1 MAIVPWDDPVNYGAH
16 VPCAVSTYGTL
27 RKVGAVRHAR
37 DGDAGRAREGGFPAS
52 VVNRPPVKA
61 QAIQQRAGD
70 GDAVS
75 CVVMSCRVAVPGGPA
90 RYAGPRWC
98 SPSTMVFVHRCFT
111 GAKLLHCCSTPNG
124 QRHIRSSAT
133 WIRRPAVSRLTVIDR
148 RHVLSRHSQHD
159 MPCRGN
165 VKMPEF
171 TEHKRS
177 LLGAPACPSYD
188 AYHDALLVRIA
199 WAT

>member
-1 MAIVPWDDPVNYGAH
+1 
-16 VPCAVSTYGTL
+16 
-27 RKVGAVRHAR
+27 
-37 DGDAGRAREGGFPAS
+37 
-52 VVNRPPVKA
+52 VVNRPPVKRFNRGPA
-61 QAIQQRAGD
+61 D
-70 GDAVS
+70 GDAES
-75 CVVMSCRVAVPGGPA
+75 CVVMSCRVAVPGGP

-98 SPSTMVFVHRCFT
+98 SPGYYAIFT
-111 GAKLLHCCSTPNG
+111 GASPVPSCYTVVALQSQTDSDTFVRANG
-124 QRHIRSSAT
+124 
-133 WIRRPAVSRLTVIDR
+133 IRRPAVSRLTVIDR

-188 AYHDALLVRIA
+188 AHHDALLVRIA

>member
-1 MAIVPWDDPVNYGAH
+1 MSVTIH
-16 VPCAVSTYGTL
+16 
-27 RKVGAVRHAR
+27 RHATI
-37 DGDAGRAREGGFPAS
+37 
-52 VVNRPPVKA
+52 V
-61 QAIQQRAGD
+61 
-70 GDAVS
+70 
-75 CVVMSCRVAVPGGPA
+75 CRV
-90 RYAGPRWC
+90 
-98 SPSTMVFVHRCFT
+98 T
-111 GAKLLHCCSTPNG
+111 
-124 QRHIRSSAT
+124 
-133 WIRRPAVSRLTVIDR
+133 
-148 RHVLSRHSQHD
+148 SQHD

>member
-1 MAIVPWDDPVNYGAH
+1 M
-16 VPCAVSTYGTL
+16 
-27 RKVGAVRHAR
+27 
-37 DGDAGRAREGGFPAS
+37 
-52 VVNRPPVKA
+52 
-61 QAIQQRAGD
+61 
-70 GDAVS
+70 
-75 CVVMSCRVAVPGGPA
+75 
-90 RYAGPRWC
+90 
-98 SPSTMVFVHRCFT
+98 
-111 GAKLLHCCSTPNG
+111 
-124 QRHIRSSAT
+124 
-133 WIRRPAVSRLTVIDR
+133 
-148 RHVLSRHSQHD
+148 LSRHSQHD